1 MQFFKTLLA
10 AVTLVTAVV
19 AVPAEVQTRGESGTA
34 QVTWDSTYDQASDS
48 LDIVACSNGPNGLES
63 KGLLRAS
70 FRHLTCT
77 RKEC

>member
-10 AVTLVTAVV
+10 AVTVVTAVV
-19 AVPAEVQTRGESGTA
+19 AVPAELQTRGESGTA

-63 KGLLRAS
+63 KGLLKTRS
-70 FRHLTCT
+70 QHPRCT
-77 RKEC
+77 RKE